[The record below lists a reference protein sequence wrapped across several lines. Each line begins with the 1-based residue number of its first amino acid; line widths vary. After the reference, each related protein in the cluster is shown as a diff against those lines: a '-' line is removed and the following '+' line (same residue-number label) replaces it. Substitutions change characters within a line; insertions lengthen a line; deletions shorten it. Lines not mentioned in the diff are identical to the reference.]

1 MRKRIVFM
9 SIGLLIFVLVGRV
22 SGLAGQDIK
31 FKPERWEFRL
41 RVLEG
46 LREGA
51 TESASLVTS
60 SYLKYM
66 LTADFQSKEEADE
79 EKQVKK
85 IFNLKDVKLLTEANL
100 NWKNGDREKA
110 SHSFRLDGNTYLV
123 RLRGGTLAAKRKA

>member
-9 SIGLLIFVLVGRV
+9 SIGLLIFFLVGRV

-31 FKPERWEFRL
+31 FKPGEWEFRL

-51 TESASLVTS
+51 TEPAKVVTS

-66 LTADFQSKEEADE
+66 LSADFQSKEEADE
-79 EKQVKK
+79 QMQVKK

-100 NWKNGDREKA
+100 NWRSGNGEKA
-110 SHSFRLDGNTYLV
+110 SHSFRLDGKTYLV
-123 RLRGGTLAAKRKA
+123 RVSGGPLVVKS